1 MARGGA
7 LASSPAHVAARAG
20 ALDRFRVAT
29 WNVNSLRVRAAVL
42 VRLLDRTRP
51 DVICLQETEREPFG
65 RRTRAL
71 AELGYEI
78 AHVGTGGYNGVA
90 IVSRHPLR
98 DVEGSGG
105 FGVDVLDR
113 EPRVITASVELPTPV
128 RVVSVYVPHG
138 RTVDHWHFAYKL
150 DFVDRADERVA
161 AWVSGGHVVVAGDVN
176 IAATDSDVFHP
187 DAFVGATHVTPAERS
202 ALTQLLDAGLVDVDV
217 LRWGARARRFTWWK
231 PGFGYS
237 RNLGMRIDVI
247 AVDERLASR
256 LDTTW
261 IDHLERGGE
270 RPSDHAALLADFDL
284 SQPRARS
291 IRAIDRRACTPD
303 GLSSRARRRD
313 HRRQGRPEIGAAA
326 SSSPYDSAASNA
338 NGQSP
343 PYISFRR
350 AVSGT
355 TRRRRQ

>member
-1 MARGGA
+1 MAESA
-7 LASSPAHVAARAG
+7 KVAARRARREQALAARPGMTPAG
-20 ALDRFRVAT
+20 PAPDRLRIAT
-29 WNVNSLRVRAAVL
+29 WNVNSLRVRLPVL

-51 DVICLQETEREPFG
+51 DVICLQETRGANPSDDALA
-65 RRTRAL
+65 RL

-113 EPRVITASVELPTPV
+113 EPRVITATVELPTPV

-150 DFVDRADERVA
+150 DFVAALTERVA

-202 ALTQLLDAGLVDVDV
+202 ALTQLFDAGLVDVDV

-270 RPSDHAALLADFDL
+270 RPSDHAAVLADFH
-284 SQPRARS
+284 
-291 IRAIDRRACTPD
+291 CD
-303 GLSSRARRRD
+303 GS
-313 HRRQGRPEIGAAA
+313 
-326 SSSPYDSAASNA
+326 
-338 NGQSP
+338 
-343 PYISFRR
+343 
-350 AVSGT
+350 
-355 TRRRRQ
+355 